1 MISQREVGDTLQ
13 DFEKRRYLIL
23 SDLRAQKNL
32 STAAFF
38 NMNSRNSIARSALVG
53 SCMKRERFGKV
64 PPTFFWRSVHKLFI
78 HAFVVKE
85 NKNAWWFFMNCGMIK
100 GTFVCEIM
108 RCSFSLQTF
117 WIELIDIEMHTCEN
131 LQ

>member
-1 MISQREVGDTLQ
+1 
-13 DFEKRRYLIL
+13 
-23 SDLRAQKNL
+23 
-32 STAAFF
+32 
-38 NMNSRNSIARSALVG
+38 MNSRNSIARSALVG

-78 HAFVVKE
+78 HGFVVKE

-117 WIELIDIEMHTCEN
+117 WIELIDIERYGCEN
-131 LQ
+131 LQEIWDFRLEWI